1 MPAAKPTYADLAVP
15 SIHRQPV
22 YEPGRPIDVVAR
34 EFGLDPQETIK
45 LASNENPLGPSP
57 KALAAV
63 RDFLDQA
70 HLYPDGGC
78 YSLRQKLAEK
88 MGLSADQF
96 VFGNGSNEVIELV
109 GHAFMMPGDE
119 VVMGEKA
126 FIVYKLVSLLF
137 GATPV
142 EVPLRNFTHH
152 LEAMGEA
159 ITEKTKLVFLP
170 SPNNPTGTMNEPAE
184 VVAFARALPD
194 HVIFAL
200 DEAYCEYLDDPVDL
214 RPLIAEGR
222 KIICFRTFSKIYGL
236 AGFRLGY
243 GYCGADCA
251 SLLNRVR
258 APFNVNSLAQAA
270 AVASLDDHHFVQRS
284 REVNRAGLRDL
295 SDFCQNFKLDYVPSH
310 GNFMLIKVGNGL
322 EVFRKLQKIGVIVRP
337 MGPYGLPEHVRISVG
352 RKAENVR
359 LCRELQNVLGL
370 S

>member
-1 MPAAKPTYADLAVP
+1 MPSAKPTYADLAVP

-63 RDFLDQA
+63 RDFLHQA

-96 VFGNGSNEVIELV
+96 VFGNGSNEVIELL
-109 GHAFMMPGDE
+109 GHAFLLPGDE

-184 VVAFARALPD
+184 VVAFVRSLPD

-214 RPLIAEGR
+214 RPLMAEGR

-243 GYCGADCA
+243 GYCGAECA

-270 AVASLDDHHFVQRS
+270 AVAALDDHHFVQRS

-322 EVFRKLQKIGVIVRP
+322 EVFRKLQKVGVIVRP
-337 MGPYGLPEHVRISVG
+337 MGPYGLPEYVRISVG

>member
-1 MPAAKPTYADLAVP
+1 MPVAKLTYADLANP
-15 SIHRQPV
+15 AIHRQPV

-34 EFGLDPQETIK
+34 EFGLDPEETIK
-45 LASNENPLGPSP
+45 LASNENPLGASP
-57 KALAAV
+57 MALAAV
-63 RDFLDQA
+63 RDFLNQT

-78 YSLRQKLAEK
+78 YSLREKLAQKL
-88 MGLSADQF
+88 GLTSDQF

-109 GHAFMMPGDE
+109 GHAFLMPGDE

-126 FIVYKLVSLLF
+126 FIVYKLVTLLF

-142 EVPLRNFTHH
+142 EVPLRNFTHD
-152 LEAMGEA
+152 LKAMREA

-170 SPNNPTGTMNEPAE
+170 SPNNPTGTINEPAE
-184 VVAFARALPD
+184 VLDFARSLPD
-194 HVIFAL
+194 QVIFGL

-214 RPLIAEGR
+214 RPLMSEGR

-258 APFNVNSLAQAA
+258 EPFNVNSLAQAA
-270 AVASLDDHHFVQRS
+270 ALAALDDHPFVEQS
-284 REVNRAGLRDL
+284 RKVNRAGLRDL
-295 SDFCQNFKLDYVPSH
+295 SGFCQNFKLDYIPSH
-310 GNFMLIKVGNGL
+310 GNFMLIKVGNGR
-322 EVFRKLQKIGVIVRP
+322 EVFRKLQKVGVIVRP
-337 MGPYGLPEHVRISVG
+337 MEPYGLPEFVRISVG
-352 RKAENVR
+352 RKAENAR
-359 LCRELQNVLGL
+359 LCRELNNVLGL